1 MELEQAKK
9 VKIGDTV
16 RLTTGYI
23 DIVSNIY
30 RVYAG
35 IGSIEDAV
43 QFKLKC
49 RPDKRYCHPSVELV
63 N

>member
-1 MELEQAKK
+1 MKLEQAKK

-23 DIVSNIY
+23 DIVSNIN

-35 IGSIEDAV
+35 IGSSEDAL
-43 QFKLKC
+43 QFTLKG

-63 N
+63 H